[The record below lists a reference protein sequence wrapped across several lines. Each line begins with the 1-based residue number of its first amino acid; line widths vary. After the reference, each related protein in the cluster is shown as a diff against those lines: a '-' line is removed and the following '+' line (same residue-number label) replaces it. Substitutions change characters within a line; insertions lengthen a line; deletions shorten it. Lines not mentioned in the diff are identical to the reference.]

1 MSHEINKATELSE
14 QELDVVAG
22 GAIELAEAGFFQQ
35 ETNSLDSALLVGPQ
49 GTLSATSAD
58 NLNIEAAGFKNIKVG
73 Q

>member
-1 MSHEINKATELSE
+1 MSNEINKATELSE

-22 GAIELAEAGFFQQ
+22 GAIELTEVGIFQKEA
-35 ETNSLDSALLVGPQ
+35 NNLDSALLVGPQ

-58 NLNIEAAGFKNIKVG
+58 ELNIEAAGLKNIKVG

>member
-1 MSHEINKATELSE
+1 MSHEINKTTELSE

-22 GAIELAEAGFFQQ
+22 GAIDSQEAAFFQANQ
-35 ETNSLDSALLVGPQ
+35 NSLDSALLVGPK

-58 NLNIEAAGFKNIKVG
+58 ELNITSAAFKNVEVG

>member
-1 MSHEINKATELSE
+1 MSNEINKATELSE

-22 GAIELAEAGFFQQ
+22 GAIELTEIGTFQKNA
-35 ETNSLDSALLVGPQ
+35 NSLDSALLVGPQ

-58 NLNIEAAGFKNIKVG
+58 ELNIEAAGFKNIKVG

>member
-1 MSHEINKATELSE
+1 MSNEINKATELSE

-22 GAIELAEAGFFQQ
+22 GAIDSQEAAFFQANQ
-35 ETNSLDSALLVGPQ
+35 YSLDSALVVGPN

-58 NLNIEAAGFKNIKVG
+58 ELNVASAAFKNVKVG

>member
-1 MSHEINKATELSE
+1 MSNEINKATELSE

-22 GAIELAEAGFFQQ
+22 GAIDSQEAAFFQANQ
-35 ETNSLDSALLVGPQ
+35 NSLDSALLVGPN

-58 NLNIEAAGFKNIKVG
+58 ELNVASAAFKNIKVG